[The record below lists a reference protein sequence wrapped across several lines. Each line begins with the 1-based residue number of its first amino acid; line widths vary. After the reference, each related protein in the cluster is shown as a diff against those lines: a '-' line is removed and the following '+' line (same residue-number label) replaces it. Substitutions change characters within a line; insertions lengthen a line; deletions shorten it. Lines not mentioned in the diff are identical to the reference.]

1 MLIRSTQITSAAM
14 LGLGLLAAGCSTS
27 RSVPDKEAMLTSAG
41 FEQRPAATP
50 KQQARME
57 QLPPNKLVQRQ
68 WKGKPVY
75 VYADP
80 AGCRCIY
87 LGNQAAYARYRQ
99 NARDEREA
107 VAANENASFDGE
119 AWGMTGWRD

>member
-1 MLIRSTQITSAAM
+1 
-14 LGLGLLAAGCSTS
+14 
-27 RSVPDKEAMLTSAG
+27 MLTSAG